1 MVKVIKTQ
9 CYLTTGYAVNRNV
22 SIEMKII
29 QGVISR
35 TMSHANHLA
44 KETLFAIMLYGVMV
58 AHKNLTLAILVQFQL
73 GQFVTSSYTL
83 YEGGQTT
90 WSTMKGTSQR

>member
-1 MVKVIKTQ
+1 MENMTGVKVVKTQ

-44 KETLFAIMLYGVMV
+44 KETLFATMPYSVKASTQEFDSCNIGSIPVRV
-58 AHKNLTLAILVQFQL
+58 AVH
-73 GQFVTSSYTL
+73 
-83 YEGGQTT
+83 E
-90 WSTMKGTSQR
+90 

>member
-1 MVKVIKTQ
+1 MTGAKVVKTQ

-44 KETLFAIMLYGVMV
+44 KETLLAIMLYGVKV
-58 AHKNLTLAILVQFQL
+58 STQEFDSCNIGSIPIRAVHNILII
-73 GQFVTSSYTL
+73 
-83 YEGGQTT
+83 
-90 WSTMKGTSQR
+90 

>member
-9 CYLTTGYAVNRNV
+9 YYLTTGYAVNRNV

-35 TMSHANHLA
+35 AMSHENHLA
-44 KETLFAIMLYGVMV
+44 KETLFAIMPYSVKVSTQDFDSCNIGSIPIRAV
-58 AHKNLTLAILVQFQL
+58 I
-73 GQFVTSSYTL
+73 QFVVT
-83 YEGGQTT
+83 
-90 WSTMKGTSQR
+90 KC

>member
-35 TMSHANHLA
+35 TVSHANHLA
-44 KETLFAIMLYGVMV
+44 KETLFATLPYGEMV
-58 AHKNLTLAILVQFQL
+58 THKNLTLVIV
-73 GQFVTSSYTL
+73 GSSPTRVVVH
-83 YEGGQTT
+83 E
-90 WSTMKGTSQR
+90 

>member
-1 MVKVIKTQ
+1 MKIKYTFIFKTKRQVVKVVKTQ

-35 TMSHANHLA
+35 TMSHANRLA
-44 KETLFAIMLYGVMV
+44 KETLFATMPYGEMV
-58 AHKNLTLAILVQFQL
+58 THKILTLVIV
-73 GQFVTSSYTL
+73 GSSPTRVAVH
-83 YEGGQTT
+83 E
-90 WSTMKGTSQR
+90 

>member
-1 MVKVIKTQ
+1 MTGVKVVKTQ

-44 KETLFAIMLYGVMV
+44 KETLFATMLYGVKASTQEFDSCNIGSIPIRAV
-58 AHKNLTLAILVQFQL
+58 ILLAV
-73 GQFVTSSYTL
+73 V
-83 YEGGQTT
+83 
-90 WSTMKGTSQR
+90 KC